1 MQLVKSITPKRI
13 KTLHCLSLAFLVLFL
28 SSVQPV
34 FSQDNSPYSRYGIG
48 DLTPPTHI
56 INRGM
61 GGISMGYSDPY
72 SVNFSN
78 PASYASFQAILEQKS
93 KKVIS
98 GRAILDVGVNFENR
112 TLREPNTTKPKFTAS
127 NALFSYIQVGMPLK
141 NNWGLSFGLRP
152 VSRISYNIIR
162 GEILYDPNTGLRIDS
177 AVTNYTGNGGA
188 YLASVGTGFT
198 IYRHTETVGGKEI
211 EKRKLNIGFN
221 GGYYF
226 GSKDYST
233 RRSLINDTVAY
244 YQANYETKTN
254 FGSLFFNAGLQYKI
268 MLATKKKNKDGSP
281 KEGLMLTIGAAG
293 NWGQK
298 ISATQD
304 VLRETYFFDLD
315 QGNLRLDSVSDKRN
329 VKGKINIPASYTIG
343 FMAQKYTVPNKEGGW
358 MLGIDFVQQNWSQYR
373 FYGQVD
379 SVRNNWQIKVGGQ
392 LNPVPKR
399 TYFSNVAYRFG
410 FFIGPDYI
418 KLGQK
423 LPLLGGSFGLGLPI
437 GRSTQAPN
445 QVTLIN
451 LAFEYGKRGNNDN
464 LLKESSFRF
473 SLGFSLSDFWFI
485 KRKYD

>member
-1 MQLVKSITPKRI
+1 
-13 KTLHCLSLAFLVLFL
+13 LFF

-48 DLTPPTHI
+48 DLVSPVHI

-78 PASYASFQAILEQKS
+78 PASYSSFQALLETKS
-93 KKVIS
+93 KKVMS

-112 TLREPNTTKPKFTAS
+112 TLREPNTTKAKFTAS
-127 NALFSYIQVGMPLK
+127 NALFSYIQVGLPIK

-152 VSRISYNIIR
+152 VSRISYNIVR
-162 GEILYDPNTGLRIDS
+162 NERLFDPIMGTPIDS
-177 AVTNYTGNGGA
+177 ATTNYTGTGGA
-188 YLASVGTGFT
+188 YLVSVGTGFS
-198 IYRHTETVGGKEI
+198 IFRRAGSKGE
-211 EKRKLNIGFN
+211 EKQKLSIGFN
-221 GGYYF
+221 AGYYL

-254 FGSLFFNAGLQYKI
+254 FGSLYVNAGLQYKT
-268 MLATKKKNKDGSP
+268 LL
-281 KEGLMLTIGAAG
+281 KENVLLTIGAAG

-304 VLRETYFFDLD
+304 ILRETYLFDD
-315 QGNLRLDSVSDKRN
+315 NSGNLRLDSVSDKRN
-329 VKGKINIPASYTIG
+329 IKGKINIPTSYTIG
-343 FMAQKYTVPNKEGGW
+343 FIAQKFTVPNKEGGW
-358 MLGIDFVQQNWSQYR
+358 MFGIDFTQQNWSQYR
-373 FYGQVD
+373 LYGQSD
-379 SVRNNWQIKVGGQ
+379 SLRNNWQIKVGGQ
-392 LNPVPKR
+392 LNPIPKR

-410 FFIGPDYI
+410 FFMGPDYV
-418 KLGQK
+418 KVQNSK
-423 LPLLGGSFGLGLPI
+423 LPQFGASFGLGLPV
-437 GRSTQAPN
+437 GRSSQAPN

-464 LLKESSFRF
+464 LLKETMFRF